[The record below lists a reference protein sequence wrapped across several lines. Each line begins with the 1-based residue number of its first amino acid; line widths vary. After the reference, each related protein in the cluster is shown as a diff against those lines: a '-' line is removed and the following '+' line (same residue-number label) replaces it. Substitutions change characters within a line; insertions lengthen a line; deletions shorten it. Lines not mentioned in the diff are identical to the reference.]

1 MPTAAAVM
9 MMVVSQQ
16 RVRAR
21 RRPEPQRQSLEEKHD
36 IKNTPSRHNKYVLI
50 YKI

>member
-36 IKNTPSRHNKYVLI
+36 INNTLTSQQIRPNL
-50 YKI
+50 